1 MAPPQRVLVSYSG
14 TQAFLSSDNWDQIHT
29 ALVAQLPL
37 RNIHWKS
44 PSRPSIR
51 TIQELDISLVP
62 LESLRDEHTSQIPA
76 TLLEKPFLNVYIVTC
91 EDTDLETYKTSI
103 KRQVKDWHSIV
114 TSRKNQ
120 EWLVLHVVRPDART
134 PSGNFFQLKGS
145 VLDKLKADF
154 NTDRRDRCAQLSWT
168 SGYNNPAAW
177 AEFVNKL
184 KDGLL
189 TSFDLAVSQREEDV
203 KRSESQRQMPGWNFC
218 TFFILKES
226 LAGSFQGVNLFED
239 ALLQYDELEAS
250 FYQVL
255 KEKNLSWFGTLITPS
270 PNDDSCPLLS
280 ISKKPYRDLIL
291 ANTISVF
298 DFRIYLLARQCELL
312 ANLGRINEVS
322 RKAAAFL
329 GAFGR
334 RLCEV
339 EDTIPEFFVE
349 SWTYSSALSVVDQC
363 DTWAANL
370 SLQGSKL
377 STFNAGKGEL
387 LELAR
392 NQLDIIG
399 VKVGHLPTRP
409 PFSNSPRPPSS
420 SGSAASEKKISST
433 DILESIQHRDTF
445 YDTYVEITNR
455 AIDMYA
461 KAGRR
466 KFALKLHGSL
476 AALDVHRGR
485 LAAALTTYTSLPAH
499 YAPHMWTSLESLML
513 SLALDTHA
521 SLDKSKDREWIH
533 ILLSFLK
540 TYVDTVGLDLLM
552 HEEDSEE
559 YISRLVQA
567 MRESATQL
575 DSDLS
580 HPEHPAMSIQ
590 VSGTAKPAGNKDGS
604 FLDVVIHNHLPCAV
618 PIDEIVAILSGRDSE
633 RLRFSAHSTAIPPG
647 KTDATLFCPTSSAG
661 TYILEST
668 EARMSHLV
676 FQWTHRKA
684 LPGRKPSGRRH
695 DFSLVRIPRDL
706 LGMDVRLHQ
715 PNLIELGKPPTLL
728 VAVSTGRNHIAKASI
743 RFHAPSVTFRYPQA
757 ALTNAPNGSGPLQ
770 ADDACIS
777 LLDVSE
783 ASHLELLLP
792 YSDASAFHAMKI
804 DVEVEYVTA
813 QEPDITRTLH
823 LARVVATTL
832 PISVNVEDFFRG
844 NRLFSKFTI
853 STTSHQHVRI
863 SAAQLQM
870 PHGGLDGVNI
880 VACSPQARNVVTVT
894 PAQPANFLFYLD
906 SVNGSV
912 RESLKFRISYRMLR
926 EEVEALIESS
936 VEQVLSDSTALL
948 AERVGLVNRL
958 VEALEQDSSWVEM
971 YGMSGE
977 LDVPE
982 VLGELGDTD
991 DSLRQVI
998 KACILGQLQGVS
1010 LMPLLQL
1017 LHEHKHPHPPEGK
1030 WREIKIPVDVPYMN
1044 IVAAARIRLEPSTSP
1059 GTEHNSSLY
1068 AGQPIPAILTIHTSF
1083 HWGSSFND
1091 KERSYMM
1098 RFDVEEMVREWLV
1111 SGRKR
1116 GDFAAKDDA
1125 TYSVPITLI
1134 ALHHGELELP
1144 KIIVTALPLAGE
1156 VTMGSM
1162 AIPST
1167 ETYQVHGA
1175 ETVLVL
1181 PRGGRSTFVL
1191 GMGSG

>member
-14 TQAFLSSDNWDQIHT
+14 AQAFLSSGSWDQIHT
-29 ALVAQLPL
+29 ALLAQLPL

-76 TLLEKPFLNVYIVTC
+76 TLLEKPFLNIYIVTC
-91 EDTDLETYKTSI
+91 EDTDLETYKTTI

-120 EWLVLHVVRPDART
+120 EWLILHVVRRDART

-154 NTDRRDRCAQLSWT
+154 NTDRRDRCVQLAWT
-168 SGYNNPAAW
+168 SGYDNPAAW

-189 TSFDLAVSQREEDV
+189 SSFDLAVSQREDDV

-239 ALLQYDELEAS
+239 SLLQYDELEAS

-334 RLCEV
+334 RLREV
-339 EDTIPEFFVE
+339 EETIPEFFVE
-349 SWTYSSALSVVDQC
+349 SWTYCSALSVVDQC
-363 DTWAANL
+363 DTWSATL

-399 VKVGHLPTRP
+399 VKVGHLPARP

-420 SGSAASEKKISST
+420 SGSPASEKKISSS
-433 DILESIQHRDTF
+433 DILESIQNRDTF
-445 YDTYVEITNR
+445 YETYVGITNR

-521 SLDKSKDREWIH
+521 QLDKSKDREWIH

-540 TYVDTVGLDLLM
+540 TYVDTVGLDLLI
-552 HEEDSEE
+552 HEEDSAE
-559 YISRLVQA
+559 YISRLVLE
-567 MRESATQL
+567 MRHSATAL
-575 DSDLS
+575 ESDLS
-580 HPEHPAMSIQ
+580 HPEHPAMTMQ
-590 VSGTAKPAGNKDGS
+590 VSPTAKPAGDKDGS
-604 FLDVVIHNHLPCAV
+604 FLDVIIHNHLPCAV
-618 PIDEIVAILSGRDSE
+618 PIDGIAAILSGRDLE
-633 RLRFSAHSTAIPPG
+633 RLRFTTHCEAIPPG
-647 KTDATLFCPTSSAG
+647 KTEATLFCPTSSAG
-661 TYILEST
+661 TYVLEST

-676 FQWTHRKA
+676 FQWAHRKA
-684 LPGRKPSGRRH
+684 LPGGRSSGHRNGLT
-695 DFSLVRIPRDL
+695 LVRIPRDL
-706 LGMDVRLHQ
+706 LSMDVRLHQ

-728 VAVSTGRNHIAKASI
+728 VAVSTGRNHVAKASI
-743 RFHAPSVTFRYPQA
+743 KFHAPSVTFRYKQVT
-757 ALTNAPNGSGPLQ
+757 LTNAQNNNNPLK
-770 ADDACIS
+770 ADDECLS
-777 LLDVSE
+777 LLDLSE
-783 ASHLELLLP
+783 ASHLEILLP
-792 YSDASAFHAMKI
+792 YSDASAFHAMKV
-804 DVEVEYVTA
+804 DVEVEYVTVV
-813 QEPDITRTLH
+813 EPDITRTLH
-823 LARVVATTL
+823 LARVVPTTL

-863 SAAQLQM
+863 SGAQLQI
-870 PHGGLDGVNI
+870 PDGGLDGVKV
-880 VACSPQARNVVTVT
+880 VACSPQARSVVTVT

-906 SVNGSV
+906 SVNGPV

-926 EEVEALIESS
+926 EEVETLIETS
-936 VEQVLSDSTALL
+936 VEQVMSNSTALL
-948 AERVGLVNRL
+948 AERVGLVNKL
-958 VEALEQDSSWVEM
+958 VEALEQDSAWVEM

-977 LDVPE
+977 LNVPK
-982 VLGELGDTD
+982 VFGELGEGDE
-991 DSLRQVI
+991 SLGQVI
-998 KACILGQLQGVS
+998 KV
-1010 LMPLLQL
+1010 
-1017 LHEHKHPHPPEGK
+1017 LHEHRHPHPTQGK
-1030 WREIKIPVDVPYMN
+1030 WREIKIPVDVPYMT
-1044 IVAAARIRLEPSTSP
+1044 IVAAARIRLVSPTPPATTSP
-1059 GTEHNSSLY
+1059 EHTPSLY

-1083 HWGSSFND
+1083 HWGSSVND
-1091 KERSYMM
+1091 KERTYMM

-1116 GDFAAKDDA
+1116 GDFAAMDDA

-1134 ALHHGELELP
+1134 ALHHGELILP
-1144 KIIVTALPLAGE
+1144 KVGVTALPLAGE

-1175 ETVLVL
+1175 ERVLML

>member
-14 TQAFLSSDNWDQIHT
+14 AQAFLSSGSWDQIHT
-29 ALVAQLPL
+29 ALLAQLPL

-44 PSRPSIR
+44 PSRSIR

-76 TLLEKPFLNVYIVTC
+76 TLLEKPFLNMYIVTC
-91 EDTDLETYKTSI
+91 EDSDLETYKTSI
-103 KRQVKDWHSIV
+103 KRQVKEWHSV
-114 TSRKNQ
+114 VAARKNQ
-120 EWLVLHVVRPDART
+120 EWLILHIIRPDSRT
-134 PSGNFFQLKGS
+134 QSGNFFQLKGS
-145 VLDKLKADF
+145 VLDKLRGDF
-154 NTDRRDRCAQLSWT
+154 NTDRRDRCVQLAWT
-168 SGYNNPAAW
+168 SGYDNPALW
-177 AEFVNKL
+177 AEFLNKL

-189 TSFDLAVSQREEDV
+189 NSFDLAVSQREEEV

-298 DFRIYLLARQCELL
+298 DFRIYLLARQCALL
-312 ANLGRINEVS
+312 ANLGRVNEVG

-334 RLCEV
+334 RLSEV
-339 EDTIPEFFVE
+339 EETIPEFFVE

-363 DTWAANL
+363 DTWAATL
-370 SLQGSKL
+370 SLQGTML

-399 VKVGHLPTRP
+399 IKVGHLPARP
-409 PFSNSPRPPSS
+409 PFSNSSRPPSS
-420 SGSAASEKKISST
+420 SGSAASDKKISSS
-433 DILESIQHRDTF
+433 DILECIQTRDTF
-445 YDTYVEITNR
+445 FETYVGITNR

-521 SLDKSKDREWIH
+521 ELDKTKDREWIH

-540 TYVDTVGLDLLM
+540 TYVETVGLDLLM
-552 HEEDSEE
+552 HEEDSVE

-567 MRESATQL
+567 MRDSATML
-575 DSDLS
+575 EADLS
-580 HPEHPAMSIQ
+580 HPEHPAISIR
-590 VSGTAKPAGNKDGS
+590 VSSTAKLAGDKDGS
-604 FLDVVIHNHLPCAV
+604 FLDVVIHNHLPCTV
-618 PIDEIVAILSGRDSE
+618 PIDEIIAILSGRDSE
-633 RLRFSAHSTAIPPG
+633 RLRFAAHSDPIPPG
-647 KTDATLFCPTSSAG
+647 KTAATLFCPTSSAG
-661 TYILEST
+661 TYILDST

-676 FQWTHRKA
+676 FQWMHRKNA
-684 LPGRKPSGRRH
+684 PGRKPFSRRNG
-695 DFSLVRIPRDL
+695 FSLVRIPRDL
-706 LGMDVRLHQ
+706 LAMDVRLQQ
-715 PNLIELGKPPTLL
+715 PNLIELGKPPSLL
-728 VAVSTGRNHIAKASI
+728 VAVSTGRNRVAKASI
-743 RFHAPSVTFRYPQA
+743 KFHVPSVTFRYQQVT
-757 ALTNAPNGSGPLQ
+757 LTDGKNETDTLE
-770 ADDACIS
+770 ADDACVS
-777 LLDVSE
+777 LRDLPE
-783 ASHLELLLP
+783 AGHIEFLIP
-792 YSDASAFHAMKI
+792 YSDASAFHAIKV
-804 DVEVEYVTA
+804 DVEVEYVTVA
-813 QEPDITRTLH
+813 EPDITRTLH

-832 PISVNVEDFFRG
+832 PISVNVQDFFRG

-863 SAAQLQM
+863 SAAQLQI
-870 PHGGLDGVNI
+870 PDGGLDGLKV
-880 VACSPQARNVVTVT
+880 VACSPQARSVVTVT

-906 SVNGSV
+906 SVNGPV
-912 RESLKFRISYRMLR
+912 GESLKFRISYRMLR
-926 EEVEALIESS
+926 EEVEALIETS
-936 VEQVLSDSTALL
+936 VEEVLSSSAALL
-948 AERVGLVNRL
+948 AERVSLVNRL
-958 VEALEQDSSWVEM
+958 VEALEQDSAWVEM
-971 YGMSGE
+971 YGVSGE
-977 LDVPE
+977 LNVPE
-982 VLGELGDTD
+982 AFGELGEADEPL
-991 DSLRQVI
+991 SRVI
-998 KACILGQLQGVS
+998 K
-1010 LMPLLQL
+1010 L
-1017 LHEHKHPHPPEGK
+1017 LHEHKHPHPPQGQ

-1044 IVAAARIRLEPSTSP
+1044 IIAAACIRLVPPTTPAAISSDHTP
-1059 GTEHNSSLY
+1059 SLY
-1068 AGQPIPAILTIHTSF
+1068 AGQPIPAILTVHTSF
-1083 HWGSSFND
+1083 HWGSSVND
-1091 KERSYMM
+1091 KERAYMM

-1116 GDFAAKDDA
+1116 GDFAAKDNA

-1134 ALHHGELELP
+1134 ALHHGELVLP
-1144 KIIVTALPLAGE
+1144 KVTVTALPLAGE

-1175 ETVLVL
+1175 EKVLVL

>member
-14 TQAFLSSDNWDQIHT
+14 AQVFLSSGSWDQIHT
-29 ALVAQLPL
+29 ALLAQLPL

-76 TLLEKPFLNVYIVTC
+76 TLLEKPFLNIYIVTC

-120 EWLVLHVVRPDART
+120 EWLILHVVRRDART

-154 NTDRRDRCAQLSWT
+154 NTDRRDRCVQLAWT
-168 SGYNNPAAW
+168 AGYDNPAAW

-189 TSFDLAVSQREEDV
+189 SSFDLAVSQREDDV

-255 KEKNLSWFGTLITPS
+255 KEKNLSWFGTLITPG

-334 RLCEV
+334 RLREV
-339 EDTIPEFFVE
+339 EENIPEFFVE

-363 DTWAANL
+363 DTWSVAQ
-370 SLQGSKL
+370 SLQGAKL

-399 VKVGHLPTRP
+399 VKVGHLPARP
-409 PFSNSPRPPSS
+409 PFSNSPNPPST
-420 SGSAASEKKISST
+420 SGSPESDKKISNP
-433 DILESIQHRDTF
+433 DILESIKSGDTF
-445 YDTYVEITNR
+445 YDTYVGITNR

-521 SLDKSKDREWIH
+521 ALDKSKDREWIH
-533 ILLSFLK
+533 ILLSYLK
-540 TYVDTVGLDLLM
+540 THVETVGQDLLM
-552 HEEDSEE
+552 HEEDSTE
-559 YISRLVQA
+559 YISRLVSEMKRA
-567 MRESATQL
+567 ASTLE
-575 DSDLS
+575 SDLS
-580 HPEHPAMSIQ
+580 HSDHPAISIQ
-590 VSGTAKPAGNKDGS
+590 VSPTAKPAGDTDGS
-604 FLDVVIHNHLPCAV
+604 FLDVIIHNHLPCIV
-618 PIDEIVAILSGRDSE
+618 PIDGIAATLSGRDSE
-633 RLRFSAHSTAIPPG
+633 RLKFTAHCDAISPG
-647 KTDATLFCPTSSAG
+647 KTEAVLFCPTSSAG
-661 TYILEST
+661 TYILDST
-668 EARMSHLV
+668 EAHMSHLV
-676 FQWTHRKA
+676 FQWAHRKI
-684 LPGRKPSGRRH
+684 LPGGRSPGH
-695 DFSLVRIPRDL
+695 KNAFTLVRIPKDL
-706 LGMDVRLHQ
+706 LSMDVRLHQ

-728 VAVSTGRNHIAKASI
+728 VAVSTGRNRVAKASI
-743 RFHAPSVTFRYPQA
+743 KLHAPSVTFRYSQVTLTSAQNDANSEA
-757 ALTNAPNGSGPLQ
+757 AEECLSIMDLQ
-770 ADDACIS
+770 
-777 LLDVSE
+777 E

-792 YSDASAFHAMKI
+792 YSDASAFHAMRV
-804 DVEVEYVTA
+804 DVEVEYVTVA
-813 QEPDITRTLH
+813 EPNITRILH

-844 NRLFSKFTI
+844 NRLFSKFTV

-863 SAAQLQM
+863 AAAHLQI
-870 PHGGLDGVNI
+870 PAGGLDGVKV
-880 VACSPQARNVVTVT
+880 VACSPQARSVVTVT

-906 SVNGSV
+906 SVNGPV
-912 RESLKFRISYRMLR
+912 RDSLKFRISYRMLR
-926 EEVEALIESS
+926 EEVEALIEAS
-936 VEQVLSDSTALL
+936 VEQVTSSLTASL

-958 VEALEQDSSWVEM
+958 VEALEQDSAWVEM
-971 YGMSGE
+971 YGLSGE
-977 LDVPE
+977 LNVPE
-982 VLGELGDTD
+982 VVGELDQSD
-991 DSLRQVI
+991 EPLSQVI
-998 KACILGQLQGVS
+998 K
-1010 LMPLLQL
+1010 L
-1017 LHEHKHPHPPEGK
+1017 LHEHRHPHPSEGK
-1030 WREIKIPVDVPYMN
+1030 WREIKIPVDVPYMT
-1044 IVAAARIRLEPSTSP
+1044 IVAAARIRLVSSTSTSGISSERTP
-1059 GTEHNSSLY
+1059 SLY

-1083 HWGSSFND
+1083 HWGSSVND
-1091 KERSYMM
+1091 KERAYMM

-1116 GDFAAKDDA
+1116 GDFAAMDDA
-1125 TYSVPITLI
+1125 TYSVPITLV
-1134 ALHHGELELP
+1134 ALHHGELTLP
-1144 KIIVTALPLAGE
+1144 KVAVTALPLAGE

-1175 ETVLVL
+1175 EKILVL

>member
-14 TQAFLSSDNWDQIHT
+14 TQAFLSGTWPQIHA
-29 ALVAQLPL
+29 ALVAQQLPL

-51 TIQELDISLVP
+51 TIQELDISLIP
-62 LESLRDEHTSQIPA
+62 LESVRDEHTSQIPA
-76 TLLEKPFLNVYIVTC
+76 TLLEKPFLNMYIVTC
-91 EDTDLETYKTSI
+91 EDSDLETYKTTI
-103 KRQVKDWHSIV
+103 KRQVKDWHSVV

-120 EWLVLHVVRPDART
+120 EWLILHVVRPDART

-154 NTDRRDRCAQLSWT
+154 NTDRRDRCVQLAWT
-168 SGYNNPAAW
+168 PGYDNPAAW

-189 TSFDLAVSQREEDV
+189 TSFDLAVSQREDDV

-312 ANLGRINEVS
+312 ANLGRINEVG

-334 RLCEV
+334 RLSEV
-339 EDTIPEFFVE
+339 EETLPEFFVE

-363 DTWAANL
+363 DSWAAGL

-377 STFNAGKGEL
+377 ATFNAGKGEL

-399 VKVGHLPTRP
+399 VKVGHLPSRP

-420 SGSAASEKKISST
+420 SGSPASDKKISSA
-433 DILESIQHRDTF
+433 DILQSIQNRDTF
-445 YDTYVEITNR
+445 YDTYVGITNR

-521 SLDKSKDREWIH
+521 ELDKTKDREWIH

-552 HEEDSEE
+552 HEEDSVE

-567 MRESATQL
+567 MRDSATML
-575 DSDLS
+575 ESDLS

-590 VSGTAKPAGNKDGS
+590 VSLTAKLAGDKDGS

-633 RLRFSAHSTAIPPG
+633 RLRFSASSDAIPPG
-647 KTDATLFCPTSSAG
+647 KTEVTLFCPTSSAG
-661 TYILEST
+661 TYILETT

-684 LPGRKPSGRRH
+684 SPSRKSYSNRNG
-695 DFSLVRIPRDL
+695 FSLVRIPRDL
-706 LGMDVRLHQ
+706 LAMDVRLHQ
-715 PNLIELGKPPTLL
+715 PNLIELGKPPSLL
-728 VAVSTGRNHIAKASI
+728 VALSTGRNHVAKASI
-743 RFHAPSVTFRYPQA
+743 KFHVPSVTFRYRQVT
-757 ALTNAPNGSGPLQ
+757 LTNRQNDKGPLQ

-777 LLDVSE
+777 LLDLSE
-783 ASHLELLLP
+783 ASHLELLIP

-804 DVEVEYVTA
+804 DVEVEYVTVA
-813 QEPDITRTLH
+813 EPDITRTLH
-823 LARVVATTL
+823 LTRIVATTL
-832 PISVNVEDFFRG
+832 PISVNVQDFFRG

-863 SAAQLQM
+863 SAAQLQI
-870 PHGGLDGVNI
+870 PEGGLDGLKV
-880 VACSPQARNVVTVT
+880 VACSPQARSVVTVT

-906 SVNGSV
+906 SVNGPV
-912 RESLKFRISYRMLR
+912 RDSLKFRISYRMLR

-936 VEQVLSDSTALL
+936 VEQVLST
-948 AERVGLVNRL
+948 
-958 VEALEQDSSWVEM
+958 LEQDSAWVEM

-977 LDVPE
+977 LNVPE
-982 VLGELGDTD
+982 AFGELGETD
-991 DSLRQVI
+991 EPLR
-998 KACILGQLQGVS
+998 
-1010 LMPLLQL
+1010 
-1017 LHEHKHPHPPEGK
+1017 K

-1044 IVAAARIRLEPSTSP
+1044 VHRRCRMHSPNPTSSATTSP
-1059 GTEHNSSLY
+1059 EHTPSLY

-1083 HWGSSFND
+1083 HWD
-1091 KERSYMM
+1091 RAYMM

-1116 GDFAAKDDA
+1116 GDFAARDDA

-1134 ALHHGELELP
+1134 ALHHGELVLP
-1144 KIIVTALPLAGE
+1144 KVAVTALPLAGE

-1175 ETVLVL
+1175 EKILVL

>member
-14 TQAFLSSDNWDQIHT
+14 LQSFLSSGSWDQIHT
-29 ALVAQLPL
+29 ALLAQLPL

-76 TLLEKPFLNVYIVTC
+76 TLLEKPFLNMYIVTC
-91 EDTDLETYKTSI
+91 EDNDLETYKTSI
-103 KRQVKDWHSIV
+103 KRQIKDWHSVV
-114 TSRKNQ
+114 TTRKNQ
-120 EWLVLHVVRPDART
+120 EWLILHIVRPDSRT

-145 VLDKLKADF
+145 VLDKLKGDF
-154 NTDRRDRCAQLSWT
+154 NTDRRDRCVQLAWT
-168 SGYNNPAAW
+168 SGFGSPTVW
-177 AEFVNKL
+177 AEFLNKL

-189 TSFDLAVSQREEDV
+189 SSFDLAVSQREDEV

-255 KEKNLSWFGTLITPS
+255 KEKSLSWFGTLITPS
-270 PNDDSCPLLS
+270 SNDDSSPLLS

-291 ANTISVF
+291 SNTISVF
-298 DFRIYLLARQCELL
+298 DFRIYLLARQCALL
-312 ANLGRINEVS
+312 ANLGRVNEVS

-334 RLCEV
+334 RLSDV
-339 EDTIPEFFVE
+339 EKTLPEFFVE

-363 DTWAANL
+363 DAWAATPG
-370 SLQGSKL
+370 LQGSML

-392 NQLDIIG
+392 KQLDIIG
-399 VKVGHLPTRP
+399 VKVGHLPVRP
-409 PFSNSPRPPSS
+409 PFSNSSQPPTA
-420 SGSAASEKKISST
+420 SGSAASDMKISSS
-433 DILESIQHRDTF
+433 DILACIQNRDTF
-445 YDTYVEITNR
+445 YETYVGITNR

-461 KAGRR
+461 KSGRR

-499 YAPHMWTSLESLML
+499 YAPHLWTSLESLML

-521 SLDKSKDREWIH
+521 ELDKTKDREWIH

-540 TYVDTVGLDLLM
+540 TYVDTVGLELLM
-552 HEEDSEE
+552 HEEDRVE
-559 YISRLVQA
+559 YISRLVLA
-567 MRESATQL
+567 MRETATTL
-575 DSDLS
+575 DSGWEIDSVTNTTNFPKLAS
-580 HPEHPAMSIQ
+580 D
-590 VSGTAKPAGNKDGS
+590 KDGS
-604 FLDVVIHNHLPCAV
+604 FLDVVIHNHLPCAI

-633 RLRFSAHSTAIPPG
+633 RLRFAVSSDPIPPG
-647 KTDATLFCPTSSAG
+647 KTEATLFCPTSSAG

-684 LPGRKPSGRRH
+684 APGRTPLSRRNGL
-695 DFSLVRIPRDL
+695 SLVRIPRDL
-706 LGMDVRLHQ
+706 LAMDVRLQQ
-715 PNLIELGKPPTLL
+715 PNLIELGKPPSLL
-728 VAVSTGRNHIAKASI
+728 VAVSTGRNYVAKASI
-743 RFHAPSVTFRYPQA
+743 KFHVPSVTFRYKHVT
-757 ALTNAPNGSGPLQ
+757 LNDGENGKDTLQ
-770 ADDACIS
+770 TDDSCIS
-777 LLDVSE
+777 LVNLPE
-783 ASHLELLLP
+783 AGHIEFLIP
-792 YSDASAFHAMKI
+792 YSDASAFNAIKV
-804 DVEVEYVTA
+804 DVEVEYVTVA
-813 QEPDITRTLH
+813 EPNITRTLH

-832 PISVNVEDFFRG
+832 PISVNVQDFFRG
-844 NRLFSKFTI
+844 SRLFSKFTI

-863 SAAQLQM
+863 SDAQLQI
-870 PHGGLDGVNI
+870 PDGGLDGLKV
-880 VACSPQARNVVTVT
+880 VACSPQARSVVTVT

-906 SVNGSV
+906 SVNGPV
-912 RESLKFRISYRMLR
+912 GESLKFRISYRMLR
-926 EEVEALIESS
+926 EEVEALIENS
-936 VEQVLSDSTALL
+936 VEQVLSSSAALL
-948 AERVGLVNRL
+948 AERVDLVNRL
-958 VEALEQDSSWVEM
+958 VEALEQDSAWVDM

-982 VLGELGDTD
+982 VF
-991 DSLRQVI
+991 
-998 KACILGQLQGVS
+998 VS
-1010 LMPLLQL
+1010 AN
-1017 LHEHKHPHPPEGK
+1017 HKHPHPPEGK

-1044 IVAAARIRLEPSTSP
+1044 IVAAACIRLVPPTTPGSMSTDH
-1059 GTEHNSSLY
+1059 TASLY

-1083 HWGSSFND
+1083 HWGSSVND
-1091 KERSYMM
+1091 KARTYMM

-1116 GDFAAKDDA
+1116 GDFAAMDNA

-1134 ALHHGELELP
+1134 ALHHGELVLP
-1144 KIIVTALPLAGE
+1144 KVAVTALPLAGE

-1162 AIPST
+1162 AIPSS

-1175 ETVLVL
+1175 EKVLVL

>member
-14 TQAFLSSDNWDQIHT
+14 AQAFLSSGSWDEVHT
-29 ALVAQLPL
+29 ALLAQLPL

-44 PSRPSIR
+44 ASRSIR
-51 TIQELDISLVP
+51 TIQELDVSLVP

-76 TLLEKPFLNVYIVTC
+76 TLLEKPFLNIYIVTC
-91 EDTDLETYKTSI
+91 EDTDVEVYKTSI
-103 KRQVKDWHSIV
+103 KRQVRDWHGVV

-120 EWLVLHVVRPDART
+120 EWLILHVVRPDART

-154 NTDRRDRCAQLSWT
+154 NIDKRDRCVQLAWT
-168 SGYNNPAAW
+168 AGYSNPTSW
-177 AEFVNKL
+177 AEFLNKL

-189 TSFDLAVSQREEDV
+189 SSFDSAVAQREEDV

-255 KEKNLSWFGTLITPS
+255 KEKNLSWFGTLITPTH
-270 PNDDSCPLLS
+270 NDDSAPLLS

-312 ANLGRINEVS
+312 ANMGRINEVS
-322 RKAAAFL
+322 RKTGAFL

-334 RLCEV
+334 RLREV
-339 EDTIPEFFVE
+339 EEPIPEFFVE
-349 SWTYSSALSVVDQC
+349 SWTYSSALSVVEQC
-363 DTWAANL
+363 DIWAA
-370 SLQGSKL
+370 SLNMQGPKL
-377 STFNAGKGEL
+377 AAFNAGKGEL

-392 NQLDIIG
+392 NQLDLIG
-399 VKVGHLPTRP
+399 VKVGHLPLRP
-409 PFSNSPRPPSS
+409 PFSNSPKPPSA
-420 SGSAASEKKISST
+420 SGSADATEKISSA
-433 DILESIQHRDTF
+433 DILESIQNNDVF
-445 YDTYVEITNR
+445 YDTYVGITNR

-513 SLALDTHA
+513 SLALDTH
-521 SLDKSKDREWIH
+521 SGLEKPRDREWIH

-552 HEEDSEE
+552 HDEDKTE
-559 YISRLVQA
+559 YISRLVEA
-567 MRESATQL
+567 MKDSAAAL
-575 DSDLS
+575 DADLS

-590 VSGTAKPAGNKDGS
+590 VASNAKPAGDKDGS
-604 FLDVVIHNHLPCAV
+604 FLDVTIHNRLPCTV
-618 PIDEIVAILSGRDSE
+618 PIDEIVATLSGRDSE
-633 RLRFSAHSTAIPPG
+633 RLRFASSSGPIPPG
-647 KTDATLFCPTSSAG
+647 KTEATLFCPIPSAG

-668 EARMSHLV
+668 EVRISHLV
-676 FQWTHRKA
+676 LQWTHRNA
-684 LPGRKPSGRRH
+684 LSGRSSSGLKKG
-695 DFSLVRIPRDL
+695 FSLVRLPRDL
-706 LGMDVRLHQ
+706 LAMDARLHQ

-728 VAVSTGRNHIAKASI
+728 VAVSTGRNRVAKASI
-743 RFHAPSVTFRYPQA
+743 QFSAPSVTFRYGQV
-757 ALTNAPNGSGPLQ
+757 TINSAPDGVNPPETTDES
-770 ADDACIS
+770 IS
-777 LLDVSE
+777 LVDLPE
-783 ASHLELLLP
+783 ASHIELLLP

-804 DVEVEYVTA
+804 EVEIKYVTVA
-813 QEPDITRTLH
+813 EPEITRTLR

-863 SAAQLQM
+863 SAAQIQL
-870 PHGGLDGVNI
+870 PNGGLEGVKV
-880 VACSPQARNVVTVT
+880 VACSPQSRSVVTVT

-906 SVNGSV
+906 SEHGPV
-912 RESLKFRISYRMLR
+912 RDSFKFLISYRMLR

-936 VEQVLSDSTALL
+936 VEQVLSDPTASL
-948 AERVGLVNRL
+948 AERVGLVNKL
-958 VEALEQDSSWVEM
+958 VEALEQDSAWVEM

-977 LDVPE
+977 LNVPE
-982 VLGELGDTD
+982 VFGELGPNDEP
-991 DSLRQVI
+991 LRQVM
-998 KACILGQLQGVS
+998 K
-1010 LMPLLQL
+1010 L
-1017 LHEHKHPHPPEGK
+1017 LHEHKHPQPPEGK

-1044 IVAAARIRLEPSTSP
+1044 IVAAARVRLVSSAAGGPSDQV
-1059 GTEHNSSLY
+1059 HSLY
-1068 AGQPIPAILTIHTSF
+1068 AGQPISAILTIHTSF
-1083 HWGSSFND
+1083 HWGSSVND
-1091 KERSYMM
+1091 KERTYMM

-1116 GDFAAKDDA
+1116 GDFAAMDDA

-1134 ALHHGELELP
+1134 ALHHGELALP
-1144 KIIVTALPLAGE
+1144 KVTVTALPMAGE

-1175 ETVLVL
+1175 EKVLVL

>member
-14 TQAFLSSDNWDQIHT
+14 AQAFLSSGSWDQIHT
-29 ALVAQLPL
+29 ALLAQLPL

-76 TLLEKPFLNVYIVTC
+76 TLLEKPFLNMYIVTC

-103 KRQVKDWHSIV
+103 KRQVKDWHSVV
-114 TSRKNQ
+114 TSRRNQ
-120 EWLVLHVVRPDART
+120 EWLILHIVRPDSRT
-134 PSGNFFQLKGS
+134 PNKLKG
-145 VLDKLKADF
+145 DF
-154 NTDRRDRCAQLSWT
+154 NTDRRDRCVQLAWT
-168 SGYNNPAAW
+168 SGYDNPALW
-177 AEFVNKL
+177 AEFLNKL

-189 TSFDLAVSQREEDV
+189 NSFDLAVSQREDEV

-255 KEKNLSWFGTLITPS
+255 KEKNLSWFGTLITPG
-270 PNDDSCPLLS
+270 PNDDSLPLLS

-298 DFRIYLLARQCELL
+298 DFRIYLLARQCALL
-312 ANLGRINEVS
+312 ANLGRVNEVS
-322 RKAAAFL
+322 SKAAAFL

-334 RLCEV
+334 RLLEV
-339 EDTIPEFFVE
+339 EETIPEFFVE

-363 DTWAANL
+363 DTWAGP
-370 SLQGSKL
+370 SGLQGSML

-392 NQLDIIG
+392 NQVSKLAIY
-399 VKVGHLPTRP
+399 LPVLPFATP
-409 PFSNSPRPPSS
+409 PGPPSS
-420 SGSAASEKKISST
+420 SGSASSDKKISST
-433 DILESIQHRDTF
+433 DILECIQNRDTF
-445 YDTYVEITNR
+445 YETYVGITNR

-521 SLDKSKDREWIH
+521 ELDKTKDREWIH

-552 HEEDSEE
+552 HEDDSVE
-559 YISRLVQA
+559 YISRLVHA
-567 MRESATQL
+567 MRDSATTL
-575 DSDLS
+575 ESDLA
-580 HPEHPAMSIQ
+580 HPEHPAISIR
-590 VSGTAKPAGNKDGS
+590 VSTTAKLAGDKDGS
-604 FLDVVIHNHLPCAV
+604 FLSVVIHNHLPCAV

-633 RLRFSAHSTAIPPG
+633 RLRFAAHSDPIPPG
-647 KTDATLFCPTSSAG
+647 KTEATLFCPTSSAG

-676 FQWTHRKA
+676 LQWMHRKA
-684 LPGRKPSGRRH
+684 TPGRKPFSRRNG
-695 DFSLVRIPRDL
+695 FSLVRIPQDL
-706 LGMDVRLHQ
+706 LAMDVRLQQ
-715 PNLIELGKPPTLL
+715 PNLIELGKPPSLL
-728 VAVSTGRNHIAKASI
+728 VAVSTGRNRVAKASI
-743 RFHAPSVTFRYPQA
+743 KFHVPSVTFRYQQVA
-757 ALTNAPNGSGPLQ
+757 FTDGKNDKDTLE
-770 ADDACIS
+770 ADDVSIS
-777 LLDVSE
+777 LLDLPE
-783 ASHLELLLP
+783 ASHIEFLIP
-792 YSDASAFHAMKI
+792 YSDASAFHAIKV
-804 DVEVEYVTA
+804 DVEVEYVTVA
-813 QEPDITRTLH
+813 EPDITRTLH

-832 PISVNVEDFFRG
+832 PISVNVQDFFRG

-863 SAAQLQM
+863 SAAQLQI
-870 PHGGLDGVNI
+870 PDGGLDGLKV
-880 VACSPQARNVVTVT
+880 VACSPQARSVVTVT

-906 SVNGSV
+906 SVNGPV
-912 RESLKFRISYRMLR
+912 GESLKFRISYRMLR

-936 VEQVLSDSTALL
+936 VEQVLSNSAALL
-948 AERVGLVNRL
+948 AERVDLVNRL
-958 VEALEQDSSWVEM
+958 VEALEQDSAWVEM

-977 LDVPE
+977 LNVPE
-982 VLGELGDTD
+982 VFGELGEADEP
-991 DSLRQVI
+991 LRQVM
-998 KACILGQLQGVS
+998 K
-1010 LMPLLQL
+1010 L
-1017 LHEHKHPHPPEGK
+1017 LHEHKHPHPPQGK

-1044 IVAAARIRLEPSTSP
+1044 IVAAACIRLIPPTSP
-1059 GTEHNSSLY
+1059 AMSSEHTPSLY
-1068 AGQPIPAILTIHTSF
+1068 AGQPIPAILTVHTSF
-1083 HWGSSFND
+1083 HWGSSVND
-1091 KERSYMM
+1091 KERVYMM
-1098 RFDVEEMVREWLV
+1098 RFDVEEMVREWLDN
-1111 SGRKR
+1111 G
-1116 GDFAAKDDA
+1116 

-1134 ALHHGELELP
+1134 ALHHGELILP
-1144 KIIVTALPLAGE
+1144 KVAVTALPLAGE

-1175 ETVLVL
+1175 EKVLVL

>member
-1 MAPPQRVLVSYSG
+1 MAPPQRVLVSYSAA
-14 TQAFLSSDNWDQIHT
+14 QAFLTSGSWDQIHT
-29 ALVAQLPL
+29 AILEQLPL

-44 PSRPSIR
+44 ASRPSIR
-51 TIQELDISLVP
+51 TIQELDIALVP

-76 TLLEKPFLNVYIVTC
+76 TLLEKPFLNIYIVTC
-91 EDTDLETYKTSI
+91 EDTDVESYKSSV
-103 KRQVKDWHSIV
+103 KRQVKDWHSVVI
-114 TSRKNQ
+114 SRKNQ
-120 EWLVLHVVRPDART
+120 EWLILHVVRPKDART

-154 NTDRRDRCAQLSWT
+154 NTDRRDRCVQLAWST
-168 SGYNNPAAW
+168 GSNNPAAW

-189 TSFDLAVSQREEDV
+189 TSFDLAVAQREDDV
-203 KRSESQRQMPGWNFC
+203 KRSENQRQMPGWNFC

-270 PNDDSCPLLS
+270 PNDDSSPLLS

-312 ANLGRINEVS
+312 ANLGRINDVS
-322 RKAAAFL
+322 RKAGAFL

-334 RLCEV
+334 RLREV
-339 EDTIPEFFVE
+339 EETIPEYFVE

-363 DTWAANL
+363 DVWAASL

-377 STFNAGKGEL
+377 ATFNAGKGEL

-392 NQLDIIG
+392 NQLDTIG
-399 VKVGHLPTRP
+399 VKVGHLPARP
-409 PFSNSPRPPSS
+409 PFSNSSRPPLSPTS
-420 SGSAASEKKISST
+420 IAPEKISSS
-433 DILESIQHRDTF
+433 DILESIKNRDTF
-445 YDTYVEITNR
+445 YDTYVGITNR

-485 LAAALTTYTSLPAH
+485 LAAALSTYTSLPAH

-513 SLALDTHA
+513 SLALDTHE
-521 SLDKSKDREWIH
+521 SLDKAKDREWIH

-552 HEEDSEE
+552 HEEDSTE
-559 YISRLVQA
+559 YISRLVEA
-567 MRESATQL
+567 MKDSAAAL
-575 DSDLS
+575 DSDLP
-580 HPEHPAMSIQ
+580 HPEHPAISIQ
-590 VSGTAKPAGNKDGS
+590 VSPNAKPAGDKDGS
-604 FLDVVIHNHLPCAV
+604 FLDVIIHNHLPCAL
-618 PIDEIVAILSGRDSE
+618 PIDEIVATVSGRDSE
-633 RLRFSAHSTAIPPG
+633 RLRFASHSGPIPPG
-647 KTDATLFCPTSSAG
+647 KTETTLFCPTSSAG

-668 EARMSHLV
+668 EARMAYLV
-676 FQWTHRKA
+676 LQWTHRKA
-684 LPGRKPSGRRH
+684 LARQKSGFKNG
-695 DFSLVRIPRDL
+695 FSLVRIPRDL
-706 LGMDVRLHQ
+706 LAMDVRLHQ

-728 VAVSTGRNHIAKASI
+728 VAVSTGRNHVAKASI
-743 RFHAPSVTFRYPQA
+743 KFSAPSVTFR
-757 ALTNAPNGSGPLQ
+757 
-770 ADDACIS
+770 C
-777 LLDVSE
+777 
-783 ASHLELLLP
+783 LEVTLC
-792 YSDASAFHAMKI
+792 D
-804 DVEVEYVTA
+804 EVEYVTVA
-813 QEPDITRTLH
+813 EPAITRTLH
-823 LARVVATTL
+823 LTRVVATTL

-863 SAAQLQM
+863 SAAQLQI
-870 PHGGLDGVNI
+870 PDGGLEGLKV
-880 VACSPQARNVVTVT
+880 VACSPQARSVVTVT

-906 SVNGSV
+906 SANGPV
-912 RESLKFRISYRMLR
+912 RDSLKFRISYRMLR
-926 EEVEALIESS
+926 EEVEALIEAS
-936 VEQVLSDSTALL
+936 VEQVLSNSTALL

-958 VEALEQDSSWVEM
+958 VEALEQDSAWVEM
-971 YGMSGE
+971 YGMSASSTF
-977 LDVPE
+977 PRC
-982 VLGELGDTD
+982 
-991 DSLRQVI
+991 S
-998 KACILGQLQGVS
+998 
-1010 LMPLLQL
+1010 L
-1017 LHEHKHPHPPEGK
+1017 LHEHKHPLPTQGT

-1044 IVAAARIRLEPSTSP
+1044 IIAAARVRLVSPSVSSEGSP
-1059 GTEHNSSLY
+1059 LY
-1068 AGQPIPAILTIHTSF
+1068 AGQPISAVLSIHTSF
-1083 HWGSSFND
+1083 HWGSSVND
-1091 KERSYMM
+1091 KERSFMM

-1116 GDFAAKDDA
+1116 GDFAAMDDA
-1125 TYSVPITLI
+1125 TYTVPITLI
-1134 ALHHGELELP
+1134 ALHHGELVLP
-1144 KIIVTALPLAGE
+1144 KVAVTALPLAGE

-1175 ETVLVL
+1175 EKVLVL

>member
-14 TQAFLSSDNWDQIHT
+14 AQAFLSSGSWDQIHT
-29 ALVAQLPL
+29 ALLAQLPL

-76 TLLEKPFLNVYIVTC
+76 TLLEKPFLNMYIVTC
-91 EDTDLETYKTSI
+91 EDNDLETYKNSI
-103 KRQVKDWHSIV
+103 KRQVKDWHSV
-114 TSRKNQ
+114 VNSRKNQ
-120 EWLVLHVVRPDART
+120 EWLILHVVRPDSRT
-134 PSGNFFQLKGS
+134 QSGNFFQLKGS
-145 VLDKLKADF
+145 VLDKLKGDF
-154 NTDRRDRCAQLSWT
+154 NTDRRDRCVQLAWT
-168 SGYNNPAAW
+168 SGNANPVVW
-177 AEFVNKL
+177 ADFLNKL

-189 TSFDLAVSQREEDV
+189 NSFDLAVSQREEEV

-270 PNDDSCPLLS
+270 PNDDSSPLLS

-298 DFRIYLLARQCELL
+298 DFRIYLLARQCALL
-312 ANLGRINEVS
+312 ANLGRVNEVS
-322 RKAAAFL
+322 RKVSAFL

-334 RLCEV
+334 RLSEV
-339 EDTIPEFFVE
+339 EETIPEFFVE

-363 DTWAANL
+363 DTWAATL
-370 SLQGSKL
+370 GLQGPML

-399 VKVGHLPTRP
+399 VKVGHLPARP

-420 SGSAASEKKISST
+420 SGSAASDKKISSS
-433 DILESIQHRDTF
+433 DILGCIQKRDTF
-445 YDTYVEITNR
+445 YETYVGITNR

-476 AALDVHRGR
+476 AALDLHRGR
-485 LAAALTTYTSLPAH
+485 LDAALTTYTSLPAH

-521 SLDKSKDREWIH
+521 ELDKTKDREWIH

-540 TYVDTVGLDLLM
+540 TYVDTVGLELLM
-552 HEEDSEE
+552 HEEDSVE

-567 MRESATQL
+567 MRDSATTL
-575 DSDLS
+575 ESDLA
-580 HPEHPAMSIQ
+580 HPEHPAISIR
-590 VSGTAKPAGNKDGS
+590 VSSTAKLAGDKDGS

-633 RLRFSAHSTAIPPG
+633 RLRFAARSDPIPPG
-647 KTDATLFCPTSSAG
+647 KTEATLFCPTSSAG

-676 FQWTHRKA
+676 FQWMHRKA
-684 LPGRKPSGRRH
+684 APGRKPLSRRNG
-695 DFSLVRIPRDL
+695 FSLVRIPPDL
-706 LGMDVRLHQ
+706 LAVDVHLQQ
-715 PNLIELGKPPTLL
+715 PNLIELGKPPSLL
-728 VAVSTGRNHIAKASI
+728 VAVSTGRNHVAKASI
-743 RFHAPSVTFRYPQA
+743 KFHVPSVNFRYKQVTF
-757 ALTNAPNGSGPLQ
+757 TNGKDQEDMLQ
-770 ADDACIS
+770 VDDTCIS
-777 LLDVSE
+777 LVNVSE
-783 ASHLELLLP
+783 ASHIELLIP
-792 YSDASAFHAMKI
+792 YSDASAFNAIKV
-804 DVEVEYVTA
+804 DVEVEYVTVA
-813 QEPDITRTLH
+813 EPDITRTLH
-823 LARVVATTL
+823 LARVVAITL
-832 PISVNVEDFFRG
+832 PVMVNVQDFFRG

-863 SAAQLQM
+863 SDAQLQI
-870 PHGGLDGVNI
+870 PDSGLDGLKV
-880 VACSPQARNVVTVT
+880 VACSPQARSVVIVT

-906 SVNGSV
+906 SENGPV

-926 EEVEALIESS
+926 EEVEALIELS
-936 VEQVLSDSTALL
+936 VEQVLSSSKALL
-948 AERVGLVNRL
+948 AQRVDLVNRL
-958 VEALEQDSSWVEM
+958 VEALEQDSAWVEM
-971 YGMSGE
+971 YGVSGE
-977 LDVPE
+977 LNVPE
-982 VLGELGDTD
+982 VFGELGDAD
-991 DSLRQVI
+991 EPLRRVI
-998 KACILGQLQGVS
+998 K
-1010 LMPLLQL
+1010 L
-1017 LHEHKHPHPPEGK
+1017 LHEHQHPDTPRGK

-1044 IVAAARIRLEPSTSP
+1044 IVAAACIRLAPPASPSSDMTP
-1059 GTEHNSSLY
+1059 SLY
-1068 AGQPIPAILTIHTSF
+1068 AGQPIPAMLTVRTSF
-1083 HWGSSFND
+1083 HWGSSVND
-1091 KERSYMM
+1091 KDRTYMM

-1116 GDFAAKDDA
+1116 GDFAAQDDG
-1125 TYSVPITLI
+1125 TYSVPLTLI
-1134 ALHHGELELP
+1134 ALHHGELVLP
-1144 KIIVTALPLAGE
+1144 KIAVTALPLAGE

-1175 ETVLVL
+1175 EKVLVL

>member
-14 TQAFLSSDNWDQIHT
+14 AQAFLSSGSWDQIHT
-29 ALVAQLPL
+29 ALLAQLPL

-62 LESLRDEHTSQIPA
+62 IESLRDEHTSQIPA
-76 TLLEKPFLNVYIVTC
+76 TLLEKPFLNMYIVTC

-103 KRQVKDWHSIV
+103 KRQVKEWHSLI
-114 TSRKNQ
+114 TSRRNQ
-120 EWLVLHVVRPDART
+120 EWLILHVVRPASRT

-154 NTDRRDRCAQLSWT
+154 NTDKRDRCVQLAWT
-168 SGYNNPAAW
+168 SGYDNPAAW

-189 TSFDLAVSQREEDV
+189 SSFDSAVSQREDEV

-312 ANLGRINEVS
+312 ANLGRVNEIS

-334 RLCEV
+334 RLSEV
-339 EDTIPEFFVE
+339 EETIPEFFVE

-363 DTWAANL
+363 DTWAASL

-399 VKVGHLPTRP
+399 VKVGHLPARP
-409 PFSNSPRPPSS
+409 PFSNSSRPPSS
-420 SGSAASEKKISST
+420 SGSPASDKKISSS
-433 DILESIQHRDTF
+433 DILESIQNRDAF
-445 YDTYVEITNR
+445 YETYVGITNR

-476 AALDVHRGR
+476 AALDLHRGR

-521 SLDKSKDREWIH
+521 ELDKTKDREWIH

-552 HEEDSEE
+552 HEEDSAE

-567 MRESATQL
+567 MKESATTL
-575 DSDLS
+575 ESDLA
-580 HPEHPAMSIQ
+580 HPEHPAVSIQ
-590 VSGTAKPAGNKDGS
+590 VSPTAKLVGDKDGS
-604 FLDVVIHNHLPCAV
+604 FLDVIIHNHLPCTV

-633 RLRFSAHSTAIPPG
+633 RLRFAAHSEAIPPG
-647 KTDATLFCPTSSAG
+647 KTEATLFCPTSSAG

-668 EARMSHLV
+668 EARISHLV
-676 FQWTHRKA
+676 LQWTHRKA
-684 LPGRKPSGRRH
+684 SHARKAFSQRNG
-695 DFSLVRIPRDL
+695 FSLVRIPRDL
-706 LGMDVRLHQ
+706 LAMDVRLHQ
-715 PNLIELGKPPTLL
+715 PNLIELGKPPSLL
-728 VAVSTGRNHIAKASI
+728 VALSTGRNRVAKASI
-743 RFHAPSVTFRYPQA
+743 KFHVPSVTFRYQQVTR
-757 ALTNAPNGSGPLQ
+757 TNGQNDPLQ
-770 ADDACIS
+770 ADDTCIS
-777 LLDVSE
+777 LQDLPE
-783 ASHLELLLP
+783 ASHLEFLIP

-804 DVEVEYVTA
+804 DVEVEYVTVA
-813 QEPDITRTLH
+813 EPNITRTLH
-823 LARVVATTL
+823 LTRVVATTL
-832 PISVNVEDFFRG
+832 PISVNVQDFFRG

-863 SAAQLQM
+863 SAAQLQI
-870 PHGGLDGVNI
+870 PDGGLDGLQV
-880 VACSPQARNVVTVT
+880 VACSPQPRSVTVT

-906 SVNGSV
+906 SVNGPV
-912 RESLKFRISYRMLR
+912 RDSLKFRISYRMLR
-926 EEVEALIESS
+926 EEVEALIETS
-936 VEQVLSDSTALL
+936 VEQILTNSTALL
-948 AERVGLVNRL
+948 AEKVELVNKL
-958 VEALEQDSSWVEM
+958 VEALEQDSTWVEM
-971 YGMSGE
+971 YGVSGE
-977 LDVPE
+977 LNVPE
-982 VLGELGDTD
+982 VFGELVKADEP
-991 DSLRQVI
+991 LRQVI
-998 KACILGQLQGVS
+998 K
-1010 LMPLLQL
+1010 L
-1017 LHEHKHPHPPEGK
+1017 LHEHKHSHPPEGK

-1044 IVAAARIRLEPSTSP
+1044 IVAAACIRLVPPTSP
-1059 GTEHNSSLY
+1059 ATISAEHTPSLY
-1068 AGQPIPAILTIHTSF
+1068 AGQPIPAVLTIHTSF
-1083 HWGSSFND
+1083 HWGSSVND
-1091 KERSYMM
+1091 KERAYMM

-1116 GDFAAKDDA
+1116 GDFAAMDDA

-1134 ALHHGELELP
+1134 ALHHGELVLP
-1144 KIIVTALPLAGE
+1144 KVAVTALPLAGE

-1175 ETVLVL
+1175 EKVLVL

-1191 GMGSG
+1191 GMGLG

>member
-1 MAPPQRVLVSYSG
+1 MAPPQRVLV
-14 TQAFLSSDNWDQIHT
+14 WDQIHT
-29 ALVAQLPL
+29 ALLAQLPL

-76 TLLEKPFLNVYIVTC
+76 TLLEKPFLNMYIVTC
-91 EDTDLETYKTSI
+91 EDTDLETYKNSI
-103 KRQVKDWHSIV
+103 KRQVKDWHSVV
-114 TSRKNQ
+114 TSRRNQ
-120 EWLVLHVVRPDART
+120 EWLILHIVRPDSRT

-145 VLDKLKADF
+145 VLDKLKGDF
-154 NTDRRDRCAQLSWT
+154 NSDRRDRCVQLAWT
-168 SGYNNPAAW
+168 SGYANPAMW
-177 AEFVNKL
+177 AEFLNKL

-189 TSFDLAVSQREEDV
+189 NSFDLAVSQREEEV

-239 ALLQYDELEAS
+239 ALSQYDELEAS

-298 DFRIYLLARQCELL
+298 DFRIYLLARQCALL
-312 ANLGRINEVS
+312 ASLGRVNEVS

-334 RLCEV
+334 RLSEI
-339 EDTIPEFFVE
+339 EESIAEFFVE
-349 SWTYSSALSVVDQC
+349 SWIYSSALSVVDQC
-363 DTWAANL
+363 DTWAATL
-370 SLQGSKL
+370 SLQGSML

-399 VKVGHLPTRP
+399 VKVGHLPARP
-409 PFSNSPRPPSS
+409 PFSNSSRPPSS
-420 SGSAASEKKISST
+420 SGSATSDKKISSSH
-433 DILESIQHRDTF
+433 ILECIQNRDTF
-445 YDTYVEITNR
+445 YETYVEITNR

-476 AALDVHRGR
+476 AALDLHRGR

-521 SLDKSKDREWIH
+521 ELNKAKDREWIH

-540 TYVDTVGLDLLM
+540 TYVDTVGVELLM
-552 HEEDSEE
+552 HEEDSIE

-567 MRESATQL
+567 MRDSATTL
-575 DSDLS
+575 ESDLA
-580 HPEHPAMSIQ
+580 HPEHPAISIR
-590 VSGTAKPAGNKDGS
+590 VSPTAKLAGDKDGS
-604 FLDVVIHNHLPCAV
+604 FLDVVIHNHLPCVV
-618 PIDEIVAILSGRDSE
+618 PIDELVAILSGRDSE
-633 RLRFSAHSTAIPPG
+633 RLRFAARSDNIPPG
-647 KTDATLFCPTSSAG
+647 KTEATLFCPTASAG

-668 EARMSHLV
+668 EARMSHLI
-676 FQWTHRKA
+676 FQWIHRQA
-684 LPGRKPSGRRH
+684 APGRKPLSRRNG
-695 DFSLVRIPRDL
+695 FSLVRIPRDL
-706 LGMDVRLHQ
+706 LAMDVRLQQ
-715 PNLIELGKPPTLL
+715 PNFIELGKPSSLL
-728 VAVSTGRNHIAKASI
+728 VAVSTGRNHVAKASI
-743 RFHAPSVTFRYPQA
+743 KFHVPSVNFRYKQVTLA
-757 ALTNAPNGSGPLQ
+757 DGKNQEDTLQ
-770 ADDACIS
+770 ADDTCIS
-777 LLDVSE
+777 LLNLPE
-783 ASHLELLLP
+783 AGHVEFLIP
-792 YSDASAFHAMKI
+792 YSDASAFNAIKV
-804 DVEVEYVTA
+804 DVEVEYVTIA
-813 QEPDITRTLH
+813 EPDITRTLH

-832 PISVNVEDFFRG
+832 PISVNVQDFFRG

-863 SAAQLQM
+863 SAAQLQI
-870 PHGGLDGVNI
+870 PDGGLDGLKV
-880 VACSPQARNVVTVT
+880 VACSPQARSVVVGFVFDGRYIVGSGPTSDCHT
-894 PAQPANFLFYLD
+894 GSTCQFLFYLD
-906 SVNGSV
+906 SVNGPV
-912 RESLKFRISYRMLR
+912 GESLKFRISYRMLR
-926 EEVEALIESS
+926 EEVEALIETS
-936 VEQVLSDSTALL
+936 VEQVLSSSAALL
-948 AERVGLVNRL
+948 AERVDLVNRL
-958 VEALEQDSSWVEM
+958 VEALEQDSAWVEM

-977 LDVPE
+977 LNVPE
-982 VLGELGDTD
+982 VFGELGDPD
-991 DSLRQVI
+991 EPLRRVI
-998 KACILGQLQGVS
+998 K
-1010 LMPLLQL
+1010 L
-1017 LHEHKHPHPPEGK
+1017 LHEHQHPNVPQGK

-1044 IVAAARIRLEPSTSP
+1044 IVAAACIRLVPPTSLATTSSDHTP
-1059 GTEHNSSLY
+1059 SLY
-1068 AGQPIPAILTIHTSF
+1068 AGQPIPAILTVHTSF
-1083 HWGSSFND
+1083 HWGSSVND
-1091 KERSYMM
+1091 KERAYMM

-1116 GDFAAKDDA
+1116 GDFAATDDA

-1134 ALHHGELELP
+1134 ALHHGELVLP
-1144 KIIVTALPLAGE
+1144 KVAVTALPLAGE

-1175 ETVLVL
+1175 EKVLVL

>member
-14 TQAFLSSDNWDQIHT
+14 AQAFLSSGSWDQIHT
-29 ALVAQLPL
+29 ALLAQLPL

-62 LESLRDEHTSQIPA
+62 LESLRDEHTSQIPE
-76 TLLEKPFLNVYIVTC
+76 TLLEKPFLNIYIVTC
-91 EDTDLETYKTSI
+91 EDTDLETYKNTI
-103 KRQVKDWHSIV
+103 KRQVKDWHTVV
-114 TSRKNQ
+114 TARKNQ
-120 EWLVLHVVRPDART
+120 EWLILHVVRPDART
-134 PSGNFFQLKGS
+134 PSANFFQLKGS
-145 VLDKLKADF
+145 VSDKLKTDF
-154 NTDRRDRCAQLSWT
+154 NADRRDRCVQLAWT
-168 SGYNNPAAW
+168 SGYDNPAAW

-189 TSFDLAVSQREEDV
+189 TSFDLAVSQREDDV

-270 PNDDSCPLLS
+270 SNDDSCPLLS

-312 ANLGRINEVS
+312 ANLGRVNEVS
-322 RKAAAFL
+322 GKASAFL

-334 RLCEV
+334 RLSEI
-339 EDTIPEFFVE
+339 EDTTIPEFFVE

-363 DTWAANL
+363 DAWASTL
-370 SLQGSKL
+370 SLQGTKL

-399 VKVGHLPTRP
+399 VKVGHLPIRP
-409 PFSNSPRPPSS
+409 PFCNSSRPPPC
-420 SGSAASEKKISST
+420 SGSPDSEKKISST
-433 DILESIQHRDTF
+433 DILESIENKDKF
-445 YDTYVEITNR
+445 FETYVEITNR

-521 SLDKSKDREWIH
+521 ELDKTRDREWIH

-552 HEEDSEE
+552 HEEDSVE

-567 MRESATQL
+567 MRDAATAL
-575 DSDLS
+575 ETDLA
-580 HPEHPAMSIQ
+580 HPEHPAMSMQ
-590 VSGTAKPAGNKDGS
+590 VSSAAKLAGDKDGS
-604 FLDVVIHNHLPCAV
+604 FLDVVVHNHLPCAL
-618 PIDEIVAILSGRDSE
+618 PIDGIVAILSGRDSE
-633 RLRFSAHSTAIPPG
+633 RLRFAAPSDTIPPG
-647 KTDATLFCPTSSAG
+647 KTEVTLFCPTSSAG

-676 FQWTHRKA
+676 FQWTHRKPS
-684 LPGRKPSGRRH
+684 PGRRFSRKNG
-695 DFSLVRIPRDL
+695 FSLVRIPRDL
-706 LGMDVRLHQ
+706 LAVDVRLHQ
-715 PNLIELGKPPTLL
+715 PNLIELGKPPSLL
-728 VAVSTGRNHIAKASI
+728 VAISTGRNHVAKAAI
-743 RFHAPSVTFRYPQA
+743 KFNVPSVTFRYKQA
-757 ALTNAPNGSGPLQ
+757 KLTNVQNNINPLEV
-770 ADDACIS
+770 DDACIS
-777 LLDVSE
+777 ILDLTE

-792 YSDASAFHAMKI
+792 YSDASAFHAMKV
-804 DVEVEYVTA
+804 DVEVEYTTVA
-813 QEPDITRTLH
+813 EPEITRTLH
-823 LARVVATTL
+823 LNRVVATTL
-832 PISVNVEDFFRG
+832 PISVNVQDFFRG

-863 SAAQLQM
+863 SAAQLQI
-870 PHGGLDGVNI
+870 PDGGLDGLKV
-880 VACSPQARNVVTVT
+880 VACSPQARSVVTVT
-894 PAQPANFLFYLD
+894 PAQSANFLFYLD
-906 SVNGSV
+906 SVNGPV
-912 RESLKFRISYRMLR
+912 GESLKFRISYRMLR
-926 EEVEALIESS
+926 EEVEALIETS
-936 VEQVLSDSTALL
+936 VEQVLSSSTALL
-948 AERVGLVNRL
+948 AERVELVNKL
-958 VEALEQDSSWVEM
+958 VEALEQDSAWVEM

-977 LDVPE
+977 LNVPE
-982 VLGELGDTD
+982 VFGELGDGD
-991 DSLRQVI
+991 DPLHRVI
-998 KACILGQLQGVS
+998 K
-1010 LMPLLQL
+1010 L
-1017 LHEHKHPHPPEGK
+1017 LHEHKHPHPPVGK

-1044 IVAAARIRLEPSTSP
+1044 IVAAACIRLESTSMSSDV
-1059 GTEHNSSLY
+1059 EHTPSLY

-1083 HWGSSFND
+1083 HWGSSVHD
-1091 KERSYMM
+1091 KERAYMM

-1116 GDFAAKDDA
+1116 GDFAAKDDT

-1134 ALHHGELELP
+1134 ALHHGELVLP
-1144 KIIVTALPLAGE
+1144 KVMVTALPLAGE

-1175 ETVLVL
+1175 EKILVL

>member
-1 MAPPQRVLVSYSG
+1 MAPRQRVLVSYSG
-14 TQAFLSSDNWDQIHT
+14 
-29 ALVAQLPL
+29 AQ
-37 RNIHWKS
+37 
-44 PSRPSIR
+44 

-62 LESLRDEHTSQIPA
+62 LESLRDEHTSQIPE
-76 TLLEKPFLNVYIVTC
+76 TLLEKPFLNIYIVTC
-91 EDTDLETYKTSI
+91 EDNDVETYKTSI

-114 TSRKNQ
+114 ASRKNQ
-120 EWLVLHVVRPDART
+120 EWLILHIVRPDART

-145 VLDKLKADF
+145 VLDKLKGDF
-154 NTDRRDRCAQLSWT
+154 NTDRRDRCVQLAWT
-168 SGYNNPAAW
+168 SGYGSPTAW
-177 AEFVNKL
+177 AEFLNKL

-189 TSFDLAVSQREEDV
+189 SSFDLAVSQREDDV

-226 LAGSFQGVNLFED
+226 LAASFQGVNLFED

-280 ISKKPYRDLIL
+280 ITKKPYRDLIL

-312 ANLGRINEVS
+312 ANIGRINEVS

-334 RLCEV
+334 RLREV
-339 EDTIPEFFVE
+339 EDTLPGFFVE
-349 SWTYSSALSVVDQC
+349 SWTHSSALSVVDQC
-363 DTWAANL
+363 DTWAVPLN
-370 SLQGSKL
+370 LQGPKL

-392 NQLDIIG
+392 NQVSSFASFALKKKSPTVEKLDIIG
-399 VKVGHLPTRP
+399 VKVGHLPARP
-409 PFSNSPRPPSS
+409 PFCTSPGSSPSS
-420 SGSAASEKKISST
+420 SLPASDKTISNV
-433 DILESIQHRDTF
+433 DILESIKNQDTF
-445 YDTYVEITNR
+445 YETYVAITNR

-485 LAAALTTYTSLPAH
+485 LADALTTYTSLPAH

-521 SLDKSKDREWIH
+521 ELDKSKDREWIH

-552 HEEDSEE
+552 HEEDSTE

-567 MRESATQL
+567 MRESATTL
-575 DSDLS
+575 ESDLS
-580 HPEHPAMSIQ
+580 HPEHPAMSIH
-590 VSGTAKPAGNKDGS
+590 VSSTAKPAGDKDGS
-604 FLDVVIHNHLPCAV
+604 FLDVVIHNHLPCAI
-618 PIDEIVAILSGRDSE
+618 PIDGIVATLSGREAE
-633 RLRFSAHSTAIPPG
+633 RLRFAAPSDSIPPG
-647 KTDATLFCPTSSAG
+647 KTEATLFCPTSSAG

-676 FQWTHRKA
+676 FQWMHRKA
-684 LPGRKPSGRRH
+684 LPGGRPSDHKKG
-695 DFSLVRIPRDL
+695 FSLVRIPRDL
-706 LGMDVRLHQ
+706 LAMDVRLHQ

-728 VAVSTGRNHIAKASI
+728 VAVSTGRNHVAKAAI
-743 RFHAPSVTFRYPQA
+743 KFHAPSVTFRYKQA
-757 ALTNAPNGSGPLQ
+757 TLSEAQSDAGPLQ
-770 ADDACIS
+770 VDDACIT
-777 LLDVSE
+777 LLDLPE
-783 ASHLELLLP
+783 ASHLEILLP
-792 YSDASAFHAMKI
+792 YSDASAFHAMKM
-804 DVEVEYVTA
+804 DVEVDYVTA
-813 QEPDITRTLH
+813 AEPDIPRTVH

-863 SAAQLQM
+863 SDAQLQM
-870 PHGGLDGVNI
+870 PKGGLDGVKI
-880 VACSPQARNVVTVT
+880 VACSPQARSVVTVT
-894 PAQPANFLFYLD
+894 PTQPANFLFYLE
-906 SVNGSV
+906 SVNGPV
-912 RESLKFRISYRMLR
+912 RDSLKFLISYRMLR
-926 EEVEALIESS
+926 EEVEALIEAA
-936 VEQVLSDSTALL
+936 VEQVLSNSKALL
-948 AERVGLVNRL
+948 ADRVVLVNRL
-958 VEALEQDSSWVEM
+958 VEALELDSTWVEM
-971 YGMSGE
+971 YRMSGE

-982 VLGELGDTD
+982 VFGELGEADEP
-991 DSLRQVI
+991 LRQVI
-998 KACILGQLQGVS
+998 KF
-1010 LMPLLQL
+1010 
-1017 LHEHKHPHPPEGK
+1017 LHEHRHPHPAQGK

-1044 IVAAARIRLEPSTSP
+1044 IVAAARIRLVHPIS
-1059 GTEHNSSLY
+1059 EHTPSLY
-1068 AGQPIPAILTIHTSF
+1068 AGQPISAILTIHTSF
-1083 HWGSSFND
+1083 HWGSSVDD
-1091 KERSYMM
+1091 KERAYMM
-1098 RFDVEEMVREWLV
+1098 RFDVEEMDE
-1111 SGRKR
+1111 
-1116 GDFAAKDDA
+1116 A

-1134 ALHHGELELP
+1134 ALHHGELTLP
-1144 KIIVTALPLAGE
+1144 KISVTALPLAGE

-1175 ETVLVL
+1175 EKVLVL

-1191 GMGSG
+1191 GMGSE

>member
-14 TQAFLSSDNWDQIHT
+14 AQSFLSSGNWNQIHT
-29 ALVAQLPL
+29 SLLAQLPL

-76 TLLEKPFLNVYIVTC
+76 TLLEKPFLNIYIVSC
-91 EDTDLETYKTSI
+91 EDTDLEAYKTSI
-103 KRQVKDWHSIV
+103 KRQVKDWHSVVI
-114 TSRKNQ
+114 SRKNQ
-120 EWLVLHVVRPDART
+120 EWLILHVIRPDART

-145 VLDKLKADF
+145 VLDKLKGDF
-154 NTDRRDRCAQLSWT
+154 NTDRRDRCVQLAWT
-168 SGYNNPAAW
+168 SGYDSPAAW

-189 TSFDLAVSQREEDV
+189 SSFDLSVSQREEDV

-298 DFRIYLLARQCELL
+298 DFRIYLLTRQCELL
-312 ANLGRINEVS
+312 ANLGRISEIS

-334 RLCEV
+334 RLREV
-339 EDTIPEFFVE
+339 EETIPEFFVE

-363 DTWAANL
+363 DAWAAPL

-392 NQLDIIG
+392 NQLDLIG
-399 VKVGHLPTRP
+399 VNVGHLPARP
-409 PFSNSPRPPSS
+409 PFSNSPGTPSS
-420 SGSAASEKKISST
+420 SGSPASEKKISCV
-433 DILESIQHRDTF
+433 DILESIKNRDTF
-445 YDTYVEITNR
+445 YETYVEITNR

-461 KAGRR
+461 QAGRR

-485 LAAALTTYTSLPAH
+485 LAEALTTYTSLPAH

-513 SLALDTHA
+513 SLALDTYA
-521 SLDKSKDREWIH
+521 ELDKSKDREWIH

-540 TYVDTVGLDLLM
+540 TYVETVGLDLLM
-552 HEEDSEE
+552 HEEDSAE

-567 MRESATQL
+567 MKDSATAL
-575 DSDLS
+575 ESDLS
-580 HPEHPAMSIQ
+580 HPDHPAMSIH
-590 VSGTAKPAGNKDGS
+590 VSPTAKPAGDKDGS
-604 FLDVVIHNHLPCAV
+604 FLDVVIHNHLPCAI
-618 PIDEIVAILSGRDSE
+618 PIDGIVATLSGRESE
-633 RLRFSAHSTAIPPG
+633 RLKFTAHSDAIPPG
-647 KTDATLFCPTSSAG
+647 KTEATLFCPTSSAG

-684 LPGRKPSGRRH
+684 LPGGRSSRQRNA
-695 DFSLVRIPRDL
+695 FSLVRIPRDL
-706 LGMDVRLHQ
+706 LAMDVRLHQ
-715 PNLIELGKPPTLL
+715 PNLIELGKPSTLL
-728 VAVSTGRNHIAKASI
+728 VAISTGRNHVAKASI
-743 RFHAPSVTFRYPQA
+743 KFRAPSVTFRYKLA
-757 ALTNAPNGSGPLQ
+757 ALTPAQHEPAPLQ
-770 ADDACIS
+770 VDDDCVS
-777 LLDVSE
+777 LLDLPE

-792 YSDASAFHAMKI
+792 YSDASAFHAMKT
-804 DVEVEYVTA
+804 DVEVEYATVA
-813 QEPDITRTLH
+813 EPDITRTLH
-823 LARVVATTL
+823 LARVIATTL

-863 SAAQLQM
+863 SGAQLQM
-870 PHGGLDGVNI
+870 PHGGLDGVKI
-880 VACSPQARNVVTVT
+880 VACSPQARSVVTVT
-894 PAQPANFLFYLD
+894 PAQPANFLFYLE
-906 SVNGSV
+906 SANGPV
-912 RESLKFRISYRMLR
+912 RESLKFLIKYRMLR
-926 EEVEALIESS
+926 EEVEDLIETA
-936 VEQVLSDSTALL
+936 VEQVFPGSQALL
-948 AERVGLVNRL
+948 AERVVLINRL
-958 VEALEQDSSWVEM
+958 VEALEQDSTWVEM

-977 LDVPE
+977 LDVPQ
-982 VLGELGDTD
+982 VFGELGEADQP
-991 DSLRQVI
+991 LRNVM
-998 KACILGQLQGVS
+998 K
-1010 LMPLLQL
+1010 L
-1017 LHEHKHPHPPEGK
+1017 LHEHKHPHPPQGI

-1044 IVAAARIRLEPSTSP
+1044 IVAAACIRLMHPPSSAHIP
-1059 GTEHNSSLY
+1059 SLY
-1068 AGQPIPAILTIHTSF
+1068 AGQPIPAILTVHTSF
-1083 HWGSSFND
+1083 HWGSSVDD
-1091 KERSYMM
+1091 KERAYTM

-1116 GDFAAKDDA
+1116 GDFAATDDA
-1125 TYSVPITLI
+1125 TYSVPVTLI
-1134 ALHHGELELP
+1134 ALHHGELTLP
-1144 KIIVTALPLAGE
+1144 KISVTALPLAGE

-1175 ETVLVL
+1175 EKVLVL